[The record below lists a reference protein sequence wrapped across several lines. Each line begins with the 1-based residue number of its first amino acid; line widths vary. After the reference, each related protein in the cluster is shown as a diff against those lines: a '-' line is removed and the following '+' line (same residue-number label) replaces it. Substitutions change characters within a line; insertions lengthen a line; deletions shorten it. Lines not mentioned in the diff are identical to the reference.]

1 MAASPPRA
9 PAPQRPR
16 RILIVDD
23 EVDNR
28 ELLKIMLEWEGFES
42 ATAESGEEALAAIAD
57 HAPDLV
63 LLDLMM
69 PGLDGFDVAD
79 RMKQNSATRDIP
91 IMIVTAL
98 SDAGSEARARTA
110 GANDFVTKPF
120 HRAELCARIRTVLGQ
135 R

>member
-1 MAASPPRA
+1 MVASPPRA

>member
-1 MAASPPRA
+1 MMAAS
-9 PAPQRPR
+9 PAPQRPK

-42 ATAESGEEALAAIAD
+42 DTAESGEEALAVIAE

-69 PGLDGFDVAD
+69 PGLDGFDVTG
-79 RMKQNSATRDIP
+79 RMKRDSATRDIP

-110 GANDFVTKPF
+110 GADDFVTKPF
-120 HRAELCARIRTVLGQ
+120 HRADLCARIRAVLGQ

>member
-1 MAASPPRA
+1 MMSASPAPPR
-9 PAPQRPR
+9 PQ

-42 ATAESGEEALAAIAD
+42 TTAESGEDALAAIAD

-69 PGLDGFDVAD
+69 PGLDGFDVTG
-79 RMKQNSATRDIP
+79 RMKQDSATRDIP

-110 GANDFVTKPF
+110 GADDFVTKPF

>member
-1 MAASPPRA
+1 MAASSGPSS
-9 PAPQRPR
+9 APQRPQ

-42 ATAESGEEALAAIAD
+42 TTAESGEDALAAIAD

-69 PGLDGFDVAD
+69 PGLDGFDVTD
-79 RMKQNSATRDIP
+79 RMKQDSATRDIP

-98 SDAGSEARARTA
+98 SDGASEARARTA
-110 GANDFVTKPF
+110 GADDFVTKPF